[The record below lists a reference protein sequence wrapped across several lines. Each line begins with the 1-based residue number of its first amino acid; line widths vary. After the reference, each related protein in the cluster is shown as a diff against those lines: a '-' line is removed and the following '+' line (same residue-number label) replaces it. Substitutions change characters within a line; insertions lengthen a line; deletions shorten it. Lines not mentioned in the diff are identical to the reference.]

1 MGTDEKR
8 ILEMAIIELDKLKEE
23 MNRPEE
29 DVVSFS
35 VCYSARKSIADFLS
49 FYLTINNVDTSGA
62 NNLEDMLQLCIGLDD
77 KFMDLDLSELV
88 CFSDDISS
96 SKAHCMELEQLNH
109 CVETVE
115 KTKDLVHQLSQIK
128 RDEN

>member
-1 MGTDEKR
+1 MDTEEKQ
-8 ILEMAIIELDKLKEE
+8 ILERAINELDKLKEE

-29 DVVSFS
+29 DVVAFS
-35 VCYSARKSIADFLS
+35 VCNSVRKSISDFLS
-49 FYLTINNVDTSGA
+49 FYLTINNIDTSGA

-77 KFMDLDLSELV
+77 KFMDLDLSEMV
-88 CFSDDISS
+88 CFSDDISI

-109 CVETVE
+109 SVEAVE